1 MGITHILDGISLF
14 KNGHKM
20 HVVDTVLA
28 MALRYGPLSL
38 YISYVIPSFAIMCEV
53 VSAEA

>member
-38 YISYVIPSFAIMCEV
+38 YIPYVIPSFAIMCEV